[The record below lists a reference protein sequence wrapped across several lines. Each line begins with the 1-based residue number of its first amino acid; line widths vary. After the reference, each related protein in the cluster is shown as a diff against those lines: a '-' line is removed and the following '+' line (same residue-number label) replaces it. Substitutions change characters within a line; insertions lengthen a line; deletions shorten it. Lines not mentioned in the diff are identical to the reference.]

1 MHAQAEEALIASPA
15 AAAVQWQL
23 GSMQDLHRSSK
34 ESTCQ
39 VGATRGAAR
48 SASPAPRR
56 AHPCVFA
63 GGAHRAR
70 ARVRGGLAVTR
81 ARAREC
87 TRVSSAPACPSESG
101 RARAGE
107 VGAAIPGAERRLRRV
122 SGPWRLGCCWA
133 DAGGGTERLDPVW
146 CVVHSCVV
154 IHGCMHAYTR
164 ACERERKGVKRG
176 RGRPGGGGG
185 GGGGGGKS
193 EGGH

>member
-1 MHAQAEEALIASPA
+1 VAAGLNARPA
-15 AAAVQWQL
+15 PQQQGEHVP
-23 GSMQDLHRSSK
+23 GGRDSR
-34 ESTCQ
+34 
-39 VGATRGAAR
+39 RGAVGKPGAETC
-48 SASPAPRR
+48 APL
-56 AHPCVFA
+56 CVCA

-176 RGRPGGGGG
+176 RGRPGGGVGG
-185 GGGGGGKS
+185 QN
-193 EGGH
+193 EG